1 MSKRLFLAAG
11 ASLSALLASGGL
23 AQAQTSAATT
33 ADAAAAAA
41 ESGMASAVDE
51 VVVVARDKAGLL
63 EKTPN
68 DSVFGLDKA
77 LIETP
82 RSASFASDVTLE
94 RYGIETIDDLT
105 SISPGTYT
113 ASFYGVPGA
122 LNIRGT
128 LAENYFRGFKRIE
141 NRGTY
146 STPVGDAAQ
155 IEIVRGPPTPIYG
168 AGKVGGMLNFIP
180 KSAKSE
186 GDYIS
191 EVGGDVEFT
200 VGSYDKKQFSGQ
212 IGAPVSLGTI
222 EGGLHL
228 YVEGE
233 DSGSFYRGINPK
245 RQIIETSADFDL
257 GNDWSTA
264 VGAMFYHSDGD
275 IQTPGWNRLTQDLID
290 NGTYITGRDTTLVDA
305 DGNGKLTPNEVGY
318 YPYGTALY
326 QAYYGFPSTDDNHT
340 LDTGVGT
347 TKLDPRTVYIS
358 DADFSHTWTKTAYW
372 DLAKGFSN
380 GSALKF
386 QLFYDE
392 LENKRFVSY
401 GYPAWFSSQVGEA
414 RVTYNFDNEFGFV
427 TAKSFVGA
435 SYRAFDGRRRE
446 SFNSGLIALDRRDIS
461 YGATANDII
470 DDPFSPESY
479 GLQWENDNRSKWNQA
494 GVFFT
499 SDIYFGERLNLMLG
513 ARYDDYNVK
522 SNDTGLVSYQPSGEQ
537 KAGKGKGTYTASLS
551 YQFDFGL
558 MPYITY
564 AEAAAL
570 EMSQAGDIAPSLVQN
585 GAWLSD
591 SNLAEAGLKFQLLKG
606 TLVGSLSAYR
616 QNRTQLTGGPN
627 PTVQGTRAKGAELE
641 VRYLASE
648 NLSFTFAGNV
658 QHTTVKG
665 PDSSFAYIPSYV
677 VGVDPT
683 QAFGGTYVVWAFD
696 TLPGRSGD
704 YAYTLIPH
712 SVFSFFGTYTSD
724 DYDWGKVGA
733 TAGATWVSKTQQT
746 VQDGI
751 TYPSYV
757 VANLSVFYEK
767 GPFQASLNVDNVFDE
782 LYFTPDADSYA
793 NLGALP
799 GKGREWRLSLK
810 RSF

>member
-1 MSKRLFLAAG
+1 MSKRLYWAAG
-11 ASLSALLASGGL
+11 ASLSALLASAGL
-23 AQAQTSAATT
+23 AQAQTAATT
-33 ADAAAAAA
+33 AAAAAGDI
-41 ESGMASAVDE
+41 GMASSVDE

-94 RYGIETIDDLT
+94 RYGIVSIDDLT

-146 STPVGDAAQ
+146 STPIGDAAQ

-180 KSAKSE
+180 KSSKLE
-186 GDYIS
+186 GDYIAEFGG
-191 EVGGDVEFT
+191 EVEAT
-200 VGSYDKKQFSGQ
+200 VGSYDKKQFAGQ
-212 IGAPVSLGTI
+212 ASAPLAFGSI
-222 EGGLHL
+222 EGGAHI
-228 YVEGE
+228 YVEAE
-233 DSGSFYRGINPK
+233 DSGSFYRGVTPQ
-245 RQIIETSADFDL
+245 RQIIETSVDFDL
-257 GNDWSTA
+257 GEGWSTA
-264 VGAMFYHSDGD
+264 LGAMFFHSDGD
-275 IQTPGWNRLTQDLID
+275 VQTPGWNRLTQDLID
-290 NGTYITGRDTTLVDA
+290 NQTYITGRDTSLTDA
-305 DGNGKLTPNEVGY
+305 DGNGKLTPNEVGF

-326 QAYYGFPSTDDNHT
+326 IAYYGFPSSDANHT

-358 DADFSHTWTKTAYW
+358 DADFSNTWTKTAYW

-380 GSALKF
+380 GSTLKF

-401 GYPAWFSSQVGEA
+401 GYPAWFQSWVGEA
-414 RVTYNFDNEFGFV
+414 RVTYDFDADFGIV
-427 TAKSFVGA
+427 KSKSFVGA
-435 SYRAFDGRRRE
+435 AYRAFDGRRRE

-461 YGATANDII
+461 AGASANDII
-470 DDPFSPESY
+470 DDPFSAESY
-479 GLQWENDNRSKWNQA
+479 GLQWENDNASIWRQA

-499 SDIYFGERLNLMLG
+499 SDIYIGDRLNLMLG
-513 ARYDDYNVK
+513 ARYDDYDVK
-522 SNDTGLVSYQPSGEQ
+522 SQDTGLVSYQPSGVK

-570 EMSQAGDIAPSLVQN
+570 EMSQAGDIAPSLVAN
-585 GAWLSD
+585 GSWLSE
-591 SNLAEAGLKFQLLKG
+591 SNLAEAGVKFQLLKG
-606 TLVGSLSAYR
+606 TLVGSLSLYR

-627 PTVQGTRAKGAELE
+627 PTVQGTRAKGGELE

-648 NLSFTFAGNV
+648 NLSFTFAGNM

-665 PDSSFAYIPSYV
+665 PDASFAYIPSYV
-677 VGVDPT
+677 AGVDPAS
-683 QAFGGTYVVWAFD
+683 AFGGTYVVWAFNS
-696 TLPGRSGD
+696 LPGRAGD

-712 SVFSFFGTYTSD
+712 AVASLYGTYTSD
-724 DYDWGKVGA
+724 DHSWGRVGA
-733 TAGATWVSKTQQT
+733 TAGATYVSKTQQT

-751 TYPSYV
+751 TYPDYTL
-757 VANLSVFYEK
+757 ANLSLFYEK
-767 GPFQASLNVDNVFDE
+767 GPFQASLNVDNVFDK
-782 LYFTPDADSYA
+782 LYFTPDADTYA

-799 GKGREWRLSLK
+799 GKGREWRITLK
-810 RSF
+810 RTF

>member
-23 AQAQTSAATT
+23 AQAQTAATG
-33 ADAAAAAA
+33 AEAAATAGGSA
-41 ESGMASAVDE
+41 MASQVDE

-94 RYGIETIDDLT
+94 RYGIESIDDLT

-146 STPVGDAAQ
+146 STPIGDAAQ

-168 AGKVGGMLNFIP
+168 AGKVGGMLNFVP
-180 KSAKSE
+180 KSGRSE
-186 GDYIS
+186 DKYIS
-191 EVGGDVEFT
+191 EVEGEVEAT
-200 VGSYDKKQFSGQ
+200 VGSYDKKQVAGQ
-212 IGAPVSLGTI
+212 IGAPLNFGSI
-222 EGGLHL
+222 EGGAHL
-228 YVEGE
+228 YAEGE
-233 DSGSFYRGINPK
+233 DSGSFYRGIHPK
-245 RQIIETSADFDL
+245 RQIIEGSVDFDL
-257 GNDWSTA
+257 GNGWSTA
-264 VGAMFYHSDGD
+264 LDAMFFHSDGD
-275 IQTPGWNRLTQDLID
+275 VQTPGWNRLTQDLID
-290 NGTYITGRDTTLVDA
+290 NQTYITGRDTTLVDA
-305 DGNGKLTPNEVGY
+305 NGDGKLTPNEIGY
-318 YPYGTALY
+318 YPYASALY
-326 QAYYGFPSTDDNHT
+326 QAYYGYPSTDANHT

-358 DADFSHTWTKTAYW
+358 KADFSHTWTKTAYW
-372 DLAKGFSN
+372 DLAKEFDN
-380 GSALKF
+380 GSALKL
-386 QLFYDE
+386 QLFYDS
-392 LENKRFVSY
+392 LNNKRFVSY
-401 GYPAWFSSQVGEA
+401 GYPAWFTSEVGEA
-414 RVTYNFDNEFGFV
+414 RVTYNFDANFGIV
-427 TAKSFVGA
+427 KSKSFVGA

-446 SFNSGLIALDRRDIS
+446 SYNSGLIALDRRDIS

-479 GLQWENDNRSKWNQA
+479 GLQWENDNHSRWRDA

-513 ARYDDYNVK
+513 ARYDDYDVK
-522 SNDTGLVSYQPSGEQ
+522 SHDDGLVSYQPTGEQ

-551 YQFDFGL
+551 YQFPFGL

-564 AEAAAL
+564 AKGAAL
-570 EMSQAGDIAPSLVQN
+570 EMSQAGDIAPSLISK
-585 GAWLSD
+585 GSWLSD
-591 SNLAEAGLKFQLLKG
+591 SDLAEGGVKFQLLKG
-606 TLVGSLSAYR
+606 TLVGSLSLYR

-648 NLSFTFAGNV
+648 NLSFTFAGNT
-658 QHTTVKG
+658 QHTEVKG
-665 PDSSFAYIPSYV
+665 PDTSFAYIPYYV
-677 VGVDPT
+677 TGVDAT
-683 QAFGGTYVVWAFD
+683 DSFGGTYVVWAFN
-696 TLPGRSGD
+696 TLPGRAGD

-712 SVFSFFGTYTSD
+712 SVLSLYGTYTSD
-724 DYDWGKVGA
+724 EYDWGRVGA
-733 TAGATWVSKTQQT
+733 TAGATYVSKTQQT
-746 VQDGI
+746 IQGGI
-751 TYPSYV
+751 TFPSYT
-757 VANLSVFYEK
+757 VANLSFFYEK
-767 GPFQASLNVDNVFDE
+767 GPFQASVNIDNLFDQ

-799 GKGREWRLSLK
+799 GKGREWRLTLK